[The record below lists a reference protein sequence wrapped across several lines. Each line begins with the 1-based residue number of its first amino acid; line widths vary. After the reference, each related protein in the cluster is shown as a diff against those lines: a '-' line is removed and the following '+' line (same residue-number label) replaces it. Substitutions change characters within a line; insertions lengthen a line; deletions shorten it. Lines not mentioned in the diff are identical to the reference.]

1 MLTSARAW
9 AALAPSATATD
20 KSAKASFRR
29 VIVCRP
35 CSVLV
40 MFVVSVLMVMVVLV
54 IVAGGGS
61 ANLRGNGFPPL
72 QSRRL
77 SVAIRDQGP
86 ATPFCNTP
94 SRPPHRGENR

>member
-29 VIVCRP
+29 VIVCWP

-54 IVAGGGS
+54 IVAGGCS
-61 ANLRGNGFPPL
+61 ASLRGTGFRL
-72 QSRRL
+72 VQSRCL
-77 SVAIRDQGP
+77 SFHIPDQVP
-86 ATPFCNTP
+86 ASPLPTPHHPPPP
-94 SRPPHRGENR
+94 SLP